1 MPDHCPHFTTGFCTV
16 CQALDQALAELQRVR
31 GQRDRLAE
39 CVRNLNATVVRD
51 YKTSIV
57 GDWHEGC
64 QCQGCKLVRECI
76 VMIEETDAAMA
87 DIATHP

>member
-39 CVRNLNATVVRD
+39 AARP
-51 YKTSIV
+51 IV
-57 GDWHEGC
+57 GYLADNRGRD
-64 QCQGCKLVRECI
+64 G
-76 VMIEETDAAMA
+76 IEAALA
-87 DIATHP
+87 DIAARP